1 MSPRTVYETGDCA
14 GTQLTKP
21 VARTTIGRMESWD
34 SIAGMRRFTRVL
46 TLIAVACAIIGLL
59 SWPVTLF
66 VAIPAAI
73 LGTTAVLCA
82 AFAWFRLE
90 HLRDVKRFR

>member
-1 MSPRTVYETGDCA
+1 LTGPA
-14 GTQLTKP
+14 AP
-21 VARTTIGRMESWD
+21 TTIGWVESWD

-46 TLIAVACAIIGLL
+46 TLVAFACAIIGLS
-59 SWPVTLF
+59 SWPVTLL

-73 LGTTAVLCA
+73 LGITTALCA

-90 HLRDVKRFR
+90 HLRDLEKFR

>member
-1 MSPRTVYETGDCA
+1 MVW
-14 GTQLTKP
+14 
-21 VARTTIGRMESWD
+21 WD
-34 SIAGMRRFTRVL
+34 SIARLRRFTRVL
-46 TLIAVACAIIGLL
+46 TMIAFGCAIIGLL
-59 SWPVTLF
+59 SWPVTVF

-90 HLRDVKRFR
+90 HLREVERFR

>member
-1 MSPRTVYETGDCA
+1 
-14 GTQLTKP
+14 
-21 VARTTIGRMESWD
+21 MESWD
-34 SIAGMRRFTRVL
+34 SIAGMRRVTRVL
-46 TLIAVACAIIGLL
+46 TLMAFACAIIGLV
-59 SWPVTLF
+59 SWPVSLF

-90 HLRDVKRFR
+90 HLRDVKRLR